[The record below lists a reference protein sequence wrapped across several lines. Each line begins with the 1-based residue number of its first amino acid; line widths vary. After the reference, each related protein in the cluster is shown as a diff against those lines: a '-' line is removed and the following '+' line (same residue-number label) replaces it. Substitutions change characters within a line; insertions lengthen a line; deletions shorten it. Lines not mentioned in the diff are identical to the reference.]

1 MTDVIWEEPP
11 KTERD
16 RPAGFGRQKTPLGK
30 ECDLLVE
37 TLQDNEGRWA
47 RLFDFPTKD
56 EARKR
61 AGFMGRKG
69 LSLYVRET
77 AHGFSLFGRWN
88 GTPDEPEQPSEPQP
102 GPQPVPDDGTE
113 GVRPPTF

>member
-1 MTDVIWEEPP
+1 MSVIWEDPP
-11 KTERD
+11 ETQGPRMTG
-16 RPAGFGRQKTPLGK
+16 AGRGKSPLRK
-30 ECDLLVE
+30 EVDVLVE
-37 TLQDNEGRWA
+37 ELQDNEGRWA
-47 RLFDFPTKD
+47 RLFDFPTKE
-56 EARKR
+56 EARRR

-88 GTPDEPEQPSEPQP
+88 GTPDQPQRPSEPQP
-102 GPQPVPDDGTE
+102 EPEPAPDDQSD